1 MEYKANFFLFATLD
15 NARHIQHG
23 RIPQQPAAL
32 PVLTGTPVAGMAHL
46 ERPHPA
52 GYFIFPDLSVRH
64 EGKYRL
70 GFSLYEELKEVEDM
84 DPEVADNPD
93 KHKNP
98 HVSHRLEVKSA
109 PFTVFSAKRFPGL
122 AESTSLS
129 KVFAEQ
135 GCRVRIRRDVRM
147 RRRGADKPQDY
158 DEEEYD
164 AKARVS
170 TTPERITQKPMG
182 TPHQTPE
189 HNDNRPTSRR
199 PSNEHIGYASHSPT
213 SPQAPYPP
221 AWSSAYAPP
230 PPPTHYSPQP
240 YAGHS
245 PSMAPP
251 SFSPYSHTRNSS
263 MDYSHP
269 PAGPPRHSHA
279 PTYPTPYAT
288 APTASHPPAPIEAP
302 LHSPTSYSPI
312 KQERSLS
319 YPTIY
324 APPPPQPS
332 GSSVIG
338 SKRSYGSTFDTSSM
352 EKPLRH
358 GERPT
363 PLSVDPHYAVNGSNG
378 FDVEEP
384 EPWKAGSMSYR
395 RADGTKVRRNFPV
408 HIAA

>member
-84 DPEVADNPD
+84 DPEVADNPE

-158 DEEEYD
+158 DEEDYD
-164 AKARVS
+164 TKARPS
-170 TTPERITQKPMG
+170 ATPERIIQKPMG

-189 HNDNRPTSRR
+189 YNDNRPGSRR
-199 PSNEHIGYASHSPT
+199 PSNDHMSYASHSPT
-213 SPQAPYPP
+213 TPQAPYPP
-221 AWSSAYAPP
+221 AWNSAYAPP
-230 PPPTHYSPQP
+230 PPPPTQYSSQS
-240 YAGHS
+240 YANHS

-251 SFSPYSHTRNSS
+251 SYSHIRNSS

-269 PAGPPRHSHA
+269 PAGPPRQSHA
-279 PTYPTPYAT
+279 STYPTPYAT
-288 APTASHPPAPIEAP
+288 APSASHPPTPVEAP
-302 LHSPTSYSPI
+302 LHSPTSYSPV

-319 YPTIY
+319 YPTVY
-324 APPPPQPS
+324 ASATAQPN
-332 GSSVIG
+332 GQTVIG

-358 GERPT
+358 GARPGA
-363 PLSVDPHYAVNGSNG
+363 LSVDPHYALNGTNA
-378 FDVEEP
+378 FEVEES
-384 EPWKAGSMSYR
+384 EPWKAESMSYR
-395 RADGTKVRRNFPV
+395 RADGTQVSRKLPAF
-408 HIAA
+408 ITA